1 MLLLEPEQRTQ
12 RDCPPFSEAS
22 LLSMTARSLRRACG
36 GHMTVSR
43 AREKHVENTNPL
55 RDETEEVKK
64 ILEVCFPSLLLLF
77 LQTQAQS
84 L

>member
-1 MLLLEPEQRTQ
+1 
-12 RDCPPFSEAS
+12 
-22 LLSMTARSLRRACG
+22 
-36 GHMTVSR
+36 MTVSR